1 MSIYEKGVEV
11 ELCVDLTHYH
21 PSLKP
26 GVEGKTTPP
35 AGYWSNLSNKFVTVQ
50 FDDVTTDIQ
59 WRQLKIVDERVDEI
73 KKQEEDK
80 RTKRLRENVKE
91 AILSVGSRDGFHH
104 LRIVYDNGELETVR
118 KRRCA
123 EEVMDVLRDSG
134 TRISKRY
141 R

>member
-50 FDDVTTDIQ
+50 FDDEKASVDQVVTA
-59 WRQLKIVDERVDEI
+59 LGK
-73 KKQEEDK
+73 
-80 RTKRLRENVKE
+80 
-91 AILSVGSRDGFHH
+91 AG
-104 LRIVYDNGELETVR
+104 YTVPSYQ
-118 KRRCA
+118 KS
-123 EEVMDVLRDSG
+123 D
-134 TRISKRY
+134 
-141 R
+141 